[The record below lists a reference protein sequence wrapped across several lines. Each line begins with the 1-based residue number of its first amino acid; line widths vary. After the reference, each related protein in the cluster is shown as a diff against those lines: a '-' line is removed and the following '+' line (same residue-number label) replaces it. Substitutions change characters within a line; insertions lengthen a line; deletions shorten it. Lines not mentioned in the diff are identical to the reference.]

1 MNIGEPQRFIPLE
14 GCFNFR
20 DLGGYQAQDN
30 RTVKY
35 RTLFRADNPQ
45 FLTEADAAYVASD
58 LGVAVVID
66 LRNPEDALES
76 ARWPQPSSPVRSA
89 NVPVLEGWDMT
100 MDHNQFG
107 SSHRRGPDGGCPI
120 IQQPCDVP
128 LHRG

>member
-1 MNIGEPQRFIPLE
+1 MTSGEPQRFIPLE

-35 RTLFRADNPQ
+35 RADNLQ

-58 LGVAVVID
+58 LGIAMVID

-76 ARWPQPSSPVRSA
+76 ERWPPPGSPVR
-89 NVPVLEGWDMT
+89 
-100 MDHNQFG
+100 
-107 SSHRRGPDGGCPI
+107 
-120 IQQPCDVP
+120 
-128 LHRG
+128 